1 MGMNEGEGLHG
12 LRAGGA
18 IDKALSGASLQEIM
32 LQGFWK
38 SPASAL
44 RYLGM
49 VELLVEED
57 MTAAVQA
64 RLHETQATEAIR
76 LSATSQP
83 ADFL

>member
-1 MGMNEGEGLHG
+1 MAN
-12 LRAGGA
+12 A
-18 IDKALSGASLQEIM
+18 ASRPTQAAEHFLWSMAAQEIM
-32 LQGFWK
+32 LQGFRK

-64 RLHETQATEAIR
+64 RLPATQATEAIR